1 MQKRKLGNS
10 ALETAP
16 LVLGGNVFGWTADE
30 PTSFAILDAFV
41 DAGFNM
47 IDTADIYSFWA
58 PGNKGGTSEDGDAIV
73 LESWSKR
80 SNPLEVVAHLI
91 YIIRRYHPRAFG
103 IQKVGYEMSPT
114 QRGLK
119 RSYILKT
126 VEESLKRLRT
136 DYIDLYQS
144 HIDDPD
150 TPVDETLEAHAQL
163 VRQGKARFIG
173 ASNFGAPRVR
183 ESLDT
188 SRRKGYPR
196 YQTLQPLYSLSDR
209 KDFEEELEPLCVE
222 EGLGVITYFSL
233 ASGFLTGKYRSEKD
247 LEGKSRAGEV
257 RKHMTPRG
265 QKILAALDEV
275 AGKHEVRQ
283 GQVALAWL
291 LARPSV
297 TAPISSA
304 TSLDQLKELIDA
316 TRIKLDRDSIATLD
330 KASAWR

>member
-1 MQKRKLGNS
+1 MQKRKLGS
-10 ALETAP
+10 SGLETAP

-47 IDTADIYSFWA
+47 IDTADVYSFWA
-58 PGNKGGTSEDGDAIV
+58 PGNKGGESETVIGNWLKQHGRRDKV
-73 LESWSKR
+73 LIAS
-80 SNPLEVVAHLI
+80 
-91 YIIRRYHPRAFG
+91 
-103 IQKVGYEMSPT
+103 KVGYEMSPT

-136 DYIDLYQS
+136 DHIDLYQS
-144 HIDDPD
+144 HIDDPG
-150 TPVDETLEAHAQL
+150 TPVDETLEAHARL
-163 VRQGKARFIG
+163 VSQGKARFIG
-173 ASNFGAPRVR
+173 ASNFGAPRLK
-183 ESLDT
+183 ESLET
-188 SRRKGYPR
+188 SRKQGYPR

-209 KDFEEELEPLCVE
+209 QDFEAELEPLCVE
-222 EGLGVITYFSL
+222 QGLGVITYFSL

-265 QKILAALDEV
+265 QKILAALDE
-275 AGKHEVRQ
+275 AAERHEAKQ
-283 GQVALAWL
+283 GQIALAWL

-304 TSLDQLKELIDA
+304 TTLGQLEELIAA
-316 TRIKLDRDSIATLD
+316 TRIKLDRDSIAALD